1 MKISKLFVT
10 VLTALTIAS
19 CGKEETKPTYEVVF
33 KSAKTTDCTACLYVL
48 LPEYDK
54 VQLLDSVKPQ
64 AGVYRFHGSI
74 GDAAEAFVRLKGD
87 TIAYSFVLTD
97 NRITIV
103 ADSSLYR
110 IYGSRSN
117 DRLTRLLSQKIVNRE
132 YCRKINQSYLR
143 LVADSTLT
151 RTDEDS
157 LKNLFD
163 VEQRRFSKFVVSELS
178 RDVADYPVMSRLAL
192 RLFYTDLLLEDRDSL
207 MKIVKRE
214 E

>member
-33 KSAKTTDCTACLYVL
+33 KSAKTTECTACLYVL

-54 VQLLDSVKPQ
+54 VQLLDSVKSQ

-97 NRITIV
+97 
-103 ADSSLYR
+103 SSLYR

-132 YCRKINQSYLR
+132 SCRKINQSYLR

-157 LKNLFD
+157 LRNLFD